1 MAAPTLVAVASS
13 EWEPAARYLLS
24 SGLCLVVGAALRFAA
39 LEKPRLDRTQ
49 AIAVTGIAWVFLS
62 LLAAVPLWLSG
73 HFGGYFD
80 ALFEC
85 ISGLTTTGVSLA
97 QDLAHL
103 SNADNTW
110 RFALQLVGGL
120 GFIVVALSL
129 GLFGRRIDASLYTSE
144 GRSERFIP
152 RLPKRRASSPGQ
164 RSPSSS
170 AQQSPSASSA
180 LLREWRPDARPCT
193 ASG

>member
-1 MAAPTLVAVASS
+1 MIPRLTRAGVRAVAHHLGALAQLLAACMAAPTLVAVASS

-24 SGLCLVVGAALRFAA
+24 SGLCLIVGAALRFAA

-85 ISGLTTTGVSLA
+85 VSALTTTGVSLA
-97 QDLAHL
+97 QDLPHL
-103 SNADNTW
+103 SNADNT
-110 RFALQLVGGL
+110 
-120 GFIVVALSL
+120 
-129 GLFGRRIDASLYTSE
+129 
-144 GRSERFIP
+144 
-152 RLPKRRASSPGQ
+152 
-164 RSPSSS
+164 
-170 AQQSPSASSA
+170 
-180 LLREWRPDARPCT
+180 
-193 ASG
+193 